1 MTAVR
6 ESPRIL
12 IVDDDVKLLR
22 LLGIRLQR
30 AGWLTETAESGR
42 QALAAVPRFRPHA
55 VVTDVRMSGMD
66 GMALFDALHSQHPT
80 LPVIIL
86 TAHGTIPDA
95 VGAAQRGVFAYLTK
109 PFDSEQLTATIQKAL
124 RASGST
130 VPESRDEDAWR
141 AEIVTRSRLME
152 SLLGAARKV
161 AQTDSSILI
170 QGESGTGKELLA
182 RAVHRASRRNAQ
194 PFVAVNCT
202 AIPEALFESE
212 FFGHRKG
219 AFTGASD
226 SRVGLIQSAH
236 RGTLLLDEIGDMPL
250 AFQAKLLRALQE
262 REVRPVGATEAASVD
277 VRVIASSHQDL
288 ERAVSERR
296 FREDLYYRV
305 NVVTLEIPPLAARRE
320 DIPLLAAHFLAAVRA
335 KLSETSVAVS
345 GFSAEAVES
354 LVSAPWPGNIRQL
367 RNVVEQCVVLANT
380 PLIPATL
387 VQAALRSKPREFLP
401 FAQARD
407 HFEFEYLVNLLQM
420 TQGNVAQAA
429 RLADRNRSEFYKLLR
444 KHELNPQAFRE
455 A

>member
-1 MTAVR
+1 
-6 ESPRIL
+6 
-12 IVDDDVKLLR
+12 
-22 LLGIRLQR
+22 
-30 AGWLTETAESGR
+30 
-42 QALAAVPRFRPHA
+42 
-55 VVTDVRMSGMD
+55 
-66 GMALFDALHSQHPT
+66 
-80 LPVIIL
+80 
-86 TAHGTIPDA
+86 
-95 VGAAQRGVFAYLTK
+95 
-109 PFDSEQLTATIQKAL
+109 
-124 RASGST
+124 
-130 VPESRDEDAWR
+130 
-141 AEIVTRSRLME
+141 ME
-152 SLLGAARKV
+152 SLLASARKV

-182 RAVHRASRRNAQ
+182 RAVHRASRRASQ
-194 PFVAVNCT
+194 AFVAVNCT

-236 RGTLLLDEIGDMPL
+236 DGTLLLDEIGDMPL

-262 REVRPVGATEAASVD
+262 REVRPVGATEAVSVD
-277 VRVIASSHQDL
+277 VRIIASSHQDL
-288 ERAVSERR
+288 ELAVSERR

-305 NVVTLEIPPLAARRE
+305 NVVALEIPALAARRE
-320 DIPLLAAHFLAAVRA
+320 DIPLLAAHFLNAVRA
-335 KLSETSVAVS
+335 KLSDTGVAVT
-345 GFSAEAVES
+345 GFSAEAVEL

-429 RLADRNRSEFYKLLR
+429 RLAERNRSEFYKLLR
-444 KHELNPQAFRE
+444 KHELNPQAFRD

>member
-1 MTAVR
+1 MMG
-6 ESPRIL
+6 ESARIL

-22 LLGIRLQR
+22 LLAIRLQR
-30 AGWLTETAESGR
+30 AGCLTETAENGR

-66 GMALFDALHSQHPT
+66 GMALFDAIHGQHPT

-109 PFDSEQLTATIQKAL
+109 PFDSEQLTATIEKAL

-130 VPESRDEDAWR
+130 AGESSEDDAWR
-141 AEIVTRSRLME
+141 AEIVTRSPVME
-152 SLLGAARKV
+152 ALLAASRKV

-182 RAVHRASRRNAQ
+182 RAIHRASRRSAQ
-194 PFVAVNCT
+194 SFVPVNCT

-236 RGTLLLDEIGDMPL
+236 GGTLLLDEIGDMPL

-262 REVRPVGATEAASVD
+262 REVRPVGATETVSVD
-277 VRVIASSHQDL
+277 VRVIASSHQNL
-288 ERAVSERR
+288 EQAVSERR

-305 NVVTLEIPPLAARRE
+305 NVVALEIPPLAARRE

-335 KLSETSVAVS
+335 KLSSPAVEVT
-345 GFSAEAVES
+345 GFSAEAVEL

-367 RNVVEQCVVLANT
+367 RNVIEQCVVLANT
-380 PLIPATL
+380 PLMPATL

-444 KHELNPQAFRE
+444 KHELNPQAFRGD
-455 A
+455 

>member
-1 MTAVR
+1 VR
-6 ESPRIL
+6 ESARIL

-22 LLGIRLQR
+22 VLAIRLQR

-55 VVTDVRMSGMD
+55 VITDVRMSGMD
-66 GMALFDALHSQHPT
+66 GLALFDAIHHQHPT

-95 VGAAQRGVFAYLTK
+95 VDAAQRGVFAYLTK
-109 PFDSEQLTATIQKAL
+109 PFDSEQLTATINKAL
-124 RASGST
+124 RASGNL
-130 VPESRDEDAWR
+130 VVESRDDDAWR
-141 AEIVTRSRLME
+141 AEIVTRSPLME
-152 SLLGAARKV
+152 SLLGSARKV

-182 RAVHRASRRNAQ
+182 RAVHRASRRASQ

-236 RGTLLLDEIGDMPL
+236 GGTLLLDEIGDMPL

-262 REVRPVGATEAASVD
+262 REVRPVGATEAVSVD

-288 ERAVSERR
+288 ELAVSERR

-305 NVVTLEIPPLAARRE
+305 NVVTLEIPALAARRE
-320 DIPLLAAHFLAAVRA
+320 DIPLLAAHFLNSVRA
-335 KLSETSVAVS
+335 KLSDTAVAVT
-345 GFSAEAVES
+345 GFSAEAVEL

-380 PLIPATL
+380 PLLPATL

-429 RLADRNRSEFYKLLR
+429 RLAERNRSEFYKLLR
-444 KHELNPQAFRE
+444 KHELNPQAFRD

>member
-1 MTAVR
+1 MR
-6 ESPRIL
+6 ESARIL

-22 LLGIRLQR
+22 LLAIRLQR

-42 QALAAVPRFRPHA
+42 QALSAVPRFRPHA

-66 GMALFDALHSQHPT
+66 GMALFDAIHSQHPT

-109 PFDSEQLTATIQKAL
+109 PFDSEQLTATISKAL
-124 RASGST
+124 RASGNMVGET
-130 VPESRDEDAWR
+130 RDDDAWR
-141 AEIVTRSRLME
+141 AEIVTRSPLME
-152 SLLGAARKV
+152 SLLGSARKV

-182 RAVHRASRRNAQ
+182 RAVHRASRRASQ

-226 SRVGLIQSAH
+226 SRIGLIQSAH
-236 RGTLLLDEIGDMPL
+236 GGTLLLDEIGDMPL

-262 REVRPVGATEAASVD
+262 REVRPVGASEAVSVD

-288 ERAVSERR
+288 ELAVSERR
-296 FREDLYYRV
+296 FREDLYYRI
-305 NVVTLEIPPLAARRE
+305 NVVTLEIPALAARRE
-320 DIPLLAAHFLAAVRA
+320 DIPVLAAHFLNAVRA
-335 KLSETSVAVS
+335 KLSDTAVAVT
-345 GFSAEAVES
+345 GFSAEAVEL

-444 KHELNPQAFRE
+444 KHELNPQAFRD